1 MCLNKP
7 NSKNINAFKNIKL
20 GVIKDDLEMPLSIQK
35 VYEKDKTLPMNFQIL
50 YAKGFDNPGL
60 TGTML
65 KNMNIDQY
73 GSLHSI
79 SNISSIASL
88 NLIPEKLL
96 YHIKQNSVYSRTKM
110 GTGTFRASY
119 HRDEKRKLWLGSRI
133 SEYSQII

>member
-110 GTGTFRASY
+110 GTGT
-119 HRDEKRKLWLGSRI
+119 L
-133 SEYSQII
+133 